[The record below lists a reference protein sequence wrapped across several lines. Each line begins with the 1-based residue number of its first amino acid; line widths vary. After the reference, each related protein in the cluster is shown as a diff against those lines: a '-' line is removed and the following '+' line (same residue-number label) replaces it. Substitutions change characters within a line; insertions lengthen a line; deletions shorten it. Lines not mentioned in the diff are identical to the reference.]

1 AEVFAFAPV
10 FNEEGS
16 IQLVIREWVETLR
29 QLGVPWT
36 FLALDDG
43 STDATPLLLSELTK
57 EFPQL
62 QVIRQRNQG
71 HGPNCTNGYHR
82 ALARGAKWILQID
95 SDGQCD
101 PVYFMKLWNAR
112 NTGEVVLGFR
122 TRRED
127 GWSRLLI
134 SRILSLV
141 VLFTTGV
148 WVRDSN
154 V

>member
-1 AEVFAFAPV
+1 
-10 FNEEGS
+10 
-16 IQLVIREWVETLR
+16 
-29 QLGVPWT
+29 
-36 FLALDDG
+36 
-43 STDATPLLLSELTK
+43 
-57 EFPQL
+57 
-62 QVIRQRNQG
+62 
-71 HGPNCTNGYHR
+71 
-82 ALARGAKWILQID
+82 
-95 SDGQCD
+95 
-101 PVYFMKLWNAR
+101 YFMKLWNAR

-154 V
+154 VPYRLINRSLLERVLGGVPSDARFPNVLLSIEFTRWSHPVWVPIRFRKRSAGTSTVNLTKMFHFAGVVSGEVRGLNQPRGERVVA

>member
-1 AEVFAFAPV
+1 MPAGSWAGIHVALFPGQNEMAEPPTPDAGPGSRAEVFAFAPV

-71 HGPNCTNGYHR
+71 HGPTCTNGYHR
-82 ALARGAKWILQID
+82 ALASGAKWILQID
-95 SDGQCD
+95 SDG
-101 PVYFMKLWNAR
+101 
-112 NTGEVVLGFR
+112 
-122 TRRED
+122 
-127 GWSRLLI
+127 
-134 SRILSLV
+134 
-141 VLFTTGV
+141 
-148 WVRDSN
+148 
-154 V
+154 